1 MASKNQGNY
10 PPSKLLLKLYR
21 LPVYFYRWGLGWL
34 FGKRFV
40 LFQHIGR
47 KSGKYYQTVVEV
59 VEIEK
64 DTGNV
69 IVVAGY
75 GSQTQWYQNLQNMQ
89 STTIQLGKH
98 KYKVGIEMLSPEDG
112 AVIMARYYQRYGKVT
127 GMLFSIL
134 GYEWDST
141 ELGARQV
148 ARDHLRFVKFLR

>member
-10 PPSKLLLKLYR
+10 PPSKLLQRLY
-21 LPVYFYRWGLGWL
+21 LIPVYFYRWGLGWL

-47 KSGKYYQTVVEV
+47 KSGKHYQTVVEV

-75 GSQTQWYQNLQNMQ
+75 GNQTQWYQNFQNMQ

-98 KYKVGIEMLSPEDG
+98 KFTVTIEMLSPENG
-112 AVIMARYYQRYGKVT
+112 ADIMARYYQRYGNVT

-134 GYEWDST
+134 GYEWDGT
-141 ELGARQV
+141 EQGARQV
-148 ARDHLRFVKFLR
+148 ARDHLRFVRFVR

>member
-1 MASKNQGNY
+1 MTTKKQGNY
-10 PPSKLLLKLYR
+10 PPNRFLQRLYR
-21 LPVYFYRWGLGWL
+21 FPVYLYGWGLGWM

-47 KSGKYYQTVVEV
+47 KSGKYYETVVEV

-75 GSQTQWYQNLQNMQ
+75 GSRTQWYQNLQHMQ

-98 KYKVGIEMLSPEDG
+98 KFNVSIEMLSPEDG
-112 AVIMARYYQRYGKVT
+112 ADIMARYYQRYGKIT

-134 GYEWDST
+134 GYEWDGT
-141 ELGARQV
+141 DMGARQV
-148 ARDHLRFVKFLR
+148 ARDQLCFVRFLF

>member
-10 PPSKLLLKLYR
+10 PPSKLLQRLYR
-21 LPVYFYRWGLGWL
+21 IPVFFYRWGLGWL

-47 KSGKYYQTVVEV
+47 KSGKHYQTVVEV

-75 GSQTQWYQNLQNMQ
+75 GSQTQWYQNLQLMQ

-98 KYKVGIEMLSPEDG
+98 KFKVSIKMLSPEDG
-112 AVIMARYYQRYGKVT
+112 ADIMAHYYQRYGKVT
-127 GMLFSIL
+127 GMLFSVL
-134 GYEWDST
+134 GYEWDGT
-141 ELGARQV
+141 EQGARQV
-148 ARDHLRFVKFLR
+148 ARDHLRFVKFIK